1 LWRGSRWCE
10 RGEDGESRAEQRE
23 QRREETRVGTER
35 EKDVM
40 MILMKRERE
49 REKTSETQKHALLKI
64 GNPKTIALPL
74 FLYFPFSYHIP

>member
-1 LWRGSRWCE
+1 M
-10 RGEDGESRAEQRE
+10 
-23 QRREETRVGTER
+23 GTER

-40 MILMKRERE
+40 MILMKRETE